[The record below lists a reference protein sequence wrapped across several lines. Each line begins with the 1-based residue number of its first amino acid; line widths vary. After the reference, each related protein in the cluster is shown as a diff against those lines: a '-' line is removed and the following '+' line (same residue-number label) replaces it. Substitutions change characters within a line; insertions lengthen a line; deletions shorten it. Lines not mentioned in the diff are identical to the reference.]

1 MKGLLRLL
9 FTFMGMTKIAAASL
23 ALLGA
28 ILIQAGIDTKY
39 NWDLH
44 YYGLYSPL
52 QFTAAAGYIMWVFI
66 IYAKIDKL

>member
-1 MKGLLRLL
+1 MKGLLRFL
-9 FTFMGMTKIAAASL
+9 FTLMGITKVAAAFL

-44 YYGLYSPL
+44 YYNLYSPL
-52 QFTAAAGYIMWVFI
+52 QFTAAAGYIMQVEI
-66 IYAKIDKL
+66 